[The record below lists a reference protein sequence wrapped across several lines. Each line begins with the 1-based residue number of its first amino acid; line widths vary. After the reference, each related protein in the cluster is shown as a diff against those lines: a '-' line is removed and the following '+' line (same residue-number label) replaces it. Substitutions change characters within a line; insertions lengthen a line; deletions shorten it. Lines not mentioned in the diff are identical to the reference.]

1 MAFNGDGPHTKRQRT
16 ETDSANNRVSH
27 FRGREGAP
35 SAPPARY
42 RLGLRWTARKLSPE
56 ECARSGGCRCPV
68 QPPTRPRAGPASGAA
83 ATSIVLVWGRSHL
96 RPNKPK
102 LIGPRNNR
110 IDWVVL
116 RSRLGPSL
124 SVFRWLFVHLSDGR
138 FSKFAAWMGKCRPM
152 TQQGQPDAVQRGS
165 TISFWQFD
173 RVLTSNVTG
182 SLSWH
187 QTTRTC
193 SWLNQ
198 RIFGGAPNTC
208 QI

>member
-1 MAFNGDGPHTKRQRT
+1 MFVCFKMAFNGDGPHTKRQRT

-56 ECARSGGCRCPV
+56 ECARSGGCRRPV
-68 QPPTRPRAGPASGAA
+68 HPPTRPRAGPASGAA

-124 SVFRWLFVHLSDGR
+124 SVFRRLFVHLSDGR
-138 FSKFAAWMGKCRPM
+138 FSKFAA
-152 TQQGQPDAVQRGS
+152 
-165 TISFWQFD
+165 
-173 RVLTSNVTG
+173 
-182 SLSWH
+182 
-187 QTTRTC
+187 
-193 SWLNQ
+193 
-198 RIFGGAPNTC
+198 
-208 QI
+208 